1 MGKESRVKD
10 KSLLK
15 PTGRGVLGLAIAAT
29 VITTGVGF
37 WQVSAIRKAQELK
50 ATAATATAT
59 AAATRNSVTALGRL
73 SPQGEVIKLSAPSA
87 SDGARIEILKVE
99 EGDRVIQGQI
109 IAVLD
114 TRDRL
119 QAILQQADKEV
130 KVKQAELAKIQA
142 GAKTGV
148 VGAGKAEVAKFQAQ
162 LQRETE
168 GEAANVARLE
178 AQLRRETEAEQ
189 ANVAKFEA
197 QLRRET
203 EAEQANLA
211 KFEAQLQRET
221 EVQQAKLARL
231 EAQLR
236 GEIASQNA
244 TVDRLKAELKNAEAE
259 QQRNKQLS
267 ETGAISASTY
277 DTKRLAVDTAHH
289 KVIEAKAI
297 LKKTVQTLQQEIV
310 ETKATIKQTVE
321 TGQQEINQSRAN
333 LKGKLETGKQEI
345 NGARAALNQK
355 IETGRSQINQAQAM
369 LKQKAET
376 GQAQINQAKANLD
389 QIAEVRPEDVQAAQA
404 AVESAIA
411 TKQKAQVD
419 LNLSYVKAPVSASV
433 LKVNTR
439 QGERINTENGI
450 VELGRTDQMYAIA
463 EVYETDIAKVRN
475 GQRATVTSPVFAG
488 TLEGKVARIGKQ
500 IGKKDVLNIDPAA
513 DTDARVVEVRIR
525 LNPESSKKVAALTN
539 LQVEVKIE
547 I

>member
-1 MGKESRVKD
+1 
-10 KSLLK
+10 
-15 PTGRGVLGLAIAAT
+15 
-29 VITTGVGF
+29 
-37 WQVSAIRKAQELK
+37 
-50 ATAATATAT
+50 
-59 AAATRNSVTALGRL
+59 
-73 SPQGEVIKLSAPSA
+73 
-87 SDGARIEILKVE
+87 
-99 EGDRVIQGQI
+99 
-109 IAVLD
+109 
-114 TRDRL
+114 
-119 QAILQQADKEV
+119 
-130 KVKQAELAKIQA
+130 
-142 GAKTGV
+142 
-148 VGAGKAEVAKFQAQ
+148 
-162 LQRETE
+162 
-168 GEAANVARLE
+168 
-178 AQLRRETEAEQ
+178 
-189 ANVAKFEA
+189 
-197 QLRRET
+197 
-203 EAEQANLA
+203 
-211 KFEAQLQRET
+211 
-221 EVQQAKLARL
+221 
-231 EAQLR
+231 
-236 GEIASQNA
+236 
-244 TVDRLKAELKNAEAE
+244 
-259 QQRNKQLS
+259 
-267 ETGAISASTY
+267 
-277 DTKRLAVDTAHH
+277 
-289 KVIEAKAI
+289 
-297 LKKTVQTLQQEIV
+297 VQTLQQEIV
-310 ETKATIKQTVE
+310 ETQATIKQTVE

-355 IETGRSQINQAQAM
+355 IETGREQINQAQAM

-433 LKVNTR
+433 LKVHTR
-439 QGERINTENGI
+439 QGERINTQNGI

-500 IGKKDVLNIDPAA
+500 IGKKDVLNTDPAA

>member
-1 MGKESRVKD
+1 MGKESKVKD

-15 PTGRGVLGLAIAAT
+15 PTGRGALGLAIAAT
-29 VITTGVGF
+29 VITTAVGF
-37 WQVSAIRKAQELK
+37 WQVSEIRKSQELK
-50 ATAATATAT
+50 AAAATATAT
-59 AAATRNSVTALGRL
+59 AVATRNSVTALGRL

-99 EGDRVIQGQI
+99 EGDRVSQGQI

-119 QAILQQADKEV
+119 QATLQQADKEV

-148 VGAGKAEVAKFQAQ
+148 VGAVQAEVAKFQAQ

-211 KFEAQLQRET
+211 KFQAQLQRET

-244 TVDRLKAELKNAEAE
+244 TVDRLKAELKNAESE
-259 QQRNKQLS
+259 QQRNKQLL

-277 DTKRLAVDTAHH
+277 DTKRLAVDTANH
-289 KVIEAKAI
+289 KVIEAQAI

-310 ETKATIKQTVE
+310 ETQATIKQTVE

-433 LKVNTR
+433 LKVHTR

-500 IGKKDVLNIDPAA
+500 IGKKDVLNTDPAA

>member
-10 KSLLK
+10 KSFLK
-15 PTGRGVLGLAIAAT
+15 PPGRGVLGLAIAAT

-37 WQVSAIRKAQELK
+37 WKVSQLRKAEELK
-50 ATAATATAT
+50 AAAAR
-59 AAATRNSVTALGRL
+59 AAATPAATRTSVTALGRL
-73 SPQGEVIKLSAPSA
+73 TPEGEVIKLSAASE
-87 SDGARIEILKVE
+87 SDGARIELLQVE
-99 EGDRVIQGQI
+99 EGDRVSKGQI
-109 IAVLD
+109 IAVLH
-114 TRDRL
+114 THDRL

-148 VGAGKAEVAKFQAQ
+148 VGAGKAEVAKFEAQ
-162 LQRETE
+162 VQRETE

-197 QLRRET
+197 ALRRET

-211 KFEAQLQRET
+211 KFEAQLKRQT
-221 EVQQAKLARL
+221 EVQQSQLARL
-231 EAQLR
+231 EAQFR

-259 QQRNKQLS
+259 ERRNKELS
-267 ETGAISASTY
+267 ETGAISASAY
-277 DTKRLAVDTAHH
+277 DTKRLAADTARQRV
-289 KVIEAKAI
+289 KEAQAI
-297 LKKTVQTLQQEIV
+297 LNKTVQTLQEQIV
-310 ETKATIKQTVE
+310 ETQATFKQTV
-321 TGQQEINQSRAN
+321 
-333 LKGKLETGKQEI
+333 ETGKQEI
-345 NGARAALNQK
+345 NQARANLKRKVETGRQEINQARATLNQK
-355 IETGRSQINQAQAM
+355 IETGREQINQAEAI
-369 LKQKAET
+369 LKQKVET
-376 GQAQINQAKANLD
+376 GQEQINQAKANLD

-419 LNLSYVKAPVSASV
+419 LNLSYVKAPVSGSI
-433 LKVNTR
+433 LKVHSR
-439 QGERINTENGI
+439 QGEGINTQDGI
-450 VELGRTDQMYAIA
+450 VELGRTDQMYAVA

-475 GQRATVTSPVFAG
+475 GQRATVSSPVFAG
-488 TLEGKVARIGKQ
+488 TLEGTVARIGKQ
-500 IGKKDVLNIDPAA
+500 IGKKDVLNTDPAA

-525 LNPESSKKVAALTN
+525 LDPESSKKVAALTN
-539 LQVEVKIE
+539 LQVEVKIN

>member
-1 MGKESRVKD
+1 MGKESKVKD

-37 WQVSAIRKAQELK
+37 WQVSEIRKSQELK
-50 ATAATATAT
+50 AAAATATAT
-59 AAATRNSVTALGRL
+59 PVATRNSVTALGRL

-99 EGDRVIQGQI
+99 EGDRVSQGQI

-119 QAILQQADKEV
+119 QATLQQADKEV

-148 VGAGKAEVAKFQAQ
+148 VGAVQAEVAKFQAQ

-211 KFEAQLQRET
+211 KFQAQLQRET

-267 ETGAISASTY
+267 ETGAISAAAY
-277 DTKRLAVDTAHH
+277 DTKRLAVDTANH
-289 KVIEAKAI
+289 KVIEAQAI

-310 ETKATIKQTVE
+310 ETQATIKQTVE

-376 GQAQINQAKANLD
+376 GQAQINQAQANLD

-433 LKVNTR
+433 LKVHTR
-439 QGERINTENGI
+439 QGERINTQNGI

-500 IGKKDVLNIDPAA
+500 IGKKDVLNTDPAA

>member
-1 MGKESRVKD
+1 MGKESKVKD

-29 VITTGVGF
+29 VITTAVGF
-37 WQVSAIRKAQELK
+37 WQVSEIRKSQELK
-50 ATAATATAT
+50 AAAATATAT
-59 AAATRNSVTALGRL
+59 AVATRNSVTALGRL

-99 EGDRVIQGQI
+99 EGDRVSQGQI

-119 QAILQQADKEV
+119 QATLQQADKEV

-148 VGAGKAEVAKFQAQ
+148 VGAVQAEVAKFQAQ

-211 KFEAQLQRET
+211 KFQAQLQRET

-244 TVDRLKAELKNAEAE
+244 TVDRLKAELKNAESE
-259 QQRNKQLS
+259 QQRNKQLL

-277 DTKRLAVDTAHH
+277 DTKRLAVDTANH
-289 KVIEAKAI
+289 KVIEAQAI

-310 ETKATIKQTVE
+310 ETQATIKQTVE

-433 LKVNTR
+433 LKVHTR

-500 IGKKDVLNIDPAA
+500 IGKKDVLNTDPAA

>member
-1 MGKESRVKD
+1 MGKESKVKD

-29 VITTGVGF
+29 VITTAVGF
-37 WQVSAIRKAQELK
+37 WQVSEIRKSQELK
-50 ATAATATAT
+50 AAAATATAT
-59 AAATRNSVTALGRL
+59 PVATRNSVTALGRL

-119 QAILQQADKEV
+119 EATLQQADKEV

-148 VGAGKAEVAKFQAQ
+148 VGAVQAEVAKFQAQ
-162 LQRETE
+162 QQRETE

-244 TVDRLKAELKNAEAE
+244 TVDRLKAELKNAESE
-259 QQRNKQLS
+259 QQRNKQLL

-289 KVIEAKAI
+289 KVIEAQAI

-333 LKGKLETGKQEI
+333 LKGKLETGQQEI

-433 LKVNTR
+433 LKVHTR
-439 QGERINTENGI
+439 QGERINTQNGI

-500 IGKKDVLNIDPAA
+500 IGKKDVLNTDPAA